1 MQNNFIRAI
10 QIKSL
15 YNIHKRNN
23 SDEISF
29 VHTHTHTRTHART
42 HTHYSFFHCP
52 YYTHNICILYN
63 TAYNT
68 AIVPLMV
75 IKNSWYNNMIKYN
88 FMLEKA
94 IRRMN
99 NIYIKRISNLII
111 ILFSYERR
119 YGKRYKSLG
128 VT

>member
-1 MQNNFIRAI
+1 
-10 QIKSL
+10 
-15 YNIHKRNN
+15 
-23 SDEISF
+23 
-29 VHTHTHTRTHART
+29 
-42 HTHYSFFHCP
+42 
-52 YYTHNICILYN
+52 
-63 TAYNT
+63 
-68 AIVPLMV
+68 
-75 IKNSWYNNMIKYN
+75 
-88 FMLEKA
+88 MLEKA